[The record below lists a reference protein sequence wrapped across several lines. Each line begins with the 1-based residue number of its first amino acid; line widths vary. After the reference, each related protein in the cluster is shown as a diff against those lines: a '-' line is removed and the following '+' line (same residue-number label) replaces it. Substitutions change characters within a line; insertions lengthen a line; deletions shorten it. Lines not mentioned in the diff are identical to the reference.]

1 MPKPPIPSFSRPI
14 VSLPRHGVE
23 ASDEVGGGSGGDWQS
38 SSCGNSSKDDC
49 RVGDGSVC
57 GSGIGGSVDDKDTI
71 RGGCCLALAR
81 IPSAA
86 GAAGHAVLDA
96 LPTVSGALTIASPF
110 LCLAAGITALLV
122 PEPFAEAISPE
133 VVEGCLAATAAA
145 MALTL
150 TPGRVWTA
158 ATRPW
163 LIALSIVLEFGVA
176 PVVAFALGHTFR
188 LNSGL
193 RVGLTLLGCTNGGQA
208 SNLATYIARG
218 DVGLS
223 VLMTLASSLLATV
236 AIPGLS
242 KLYLSGVVSV
252 DAAGLAASTAK
263 LVLAPLAAGVA
274 VKAVAARAVD
284 VVEPLLPMVGIAAVV
299 TVVLGSTAIA
309 AERIKATWSE
319 ALAPALLL
327 FIVLSLLGYGLGRW
341 ACRQGRPTATALT
354 FEAGIK
360 NPPLAFV
367 LARRHFTDPAAQ
379 TASAVTILVLA
390 PLFMGAAVGFRLL
403 YVRKGGGKGRRRQ

>member
-1 MPKPPIPSFSRPI
+1 MAWIS
-14 VSLPRHGVE
+14 
-23 ASDEVGGGSGGDWQS
+23 
-38 SSCGNSSKDDC
+38 
-49 RVGDGSVC
+49 
-57 GSGIGGSVDDKDTI
+57 
-71 RGGCCLALAR
+71 
-81 IPSAA
+81 SAA
-86 GAAGHAVLDA
+86 TAVGRAVLDA
-96 LPTVSGALTIASPF
+96 LPVVSSALTIASPF
-110 LCLAAGITALLV
+110 LCLAAGVTALLV
-122 PEPFAEAISPE
+122 PKPFTEAITPQ

-150 TPGRVWTA
+150 TPARVWAA

-163 LIALSIVLEFGVA
+163 LLALSIILEFGVA
-176 PVVAFALGHTFR
+176 PVVAFALGHIFR
-188 LNSGL
+188 LSSGL
-193 RVGLTLLGCTNGGQA
+193 RAGLTLLGCTNGGQA
-208 SNLATYIARG
+208 SNLTTYIARG

-242 KLYLSGVVSV
+242 RLYLSGVVSV

-284 VVEPLLPMVGIAAVV
+284 AIEPLLPVVGIAAVV
-299 TVVLGSTAIA
+299 TVVLGSTALA
-309 AERIKATWSE
+309 AERIKSTWSE

-327 FIVLSLLGYGLGRW
+327 FIVLFLLGYGVGRW
-341 ACRQGRPTATALT
+341 ACRQGRPIATALA
-354 FEAGIK
+354 FEAGFK

-367 LARRHFTDPAAQ
+367 LARRHFSDPAVQ

-390 PLFMGAAVGFRLL
+390 PLFMGAAVGFRLFVNPVADTAEETPNDKVL
-403 YVRKGGGKGRRRQ
+403 PPVGDLPAIPPLQSPSTPPSDGDFPDAAPEWEAPACPPSIATPNAMIRVGHSGKPAP